1 MLRTWTALLL
11 FSFGF
16 TQTISSKRPVSTY
29 SIVARDPDTGQ
40 LGVAVQSH
48 WFSVGPLVAW
58 AESGVGAVATQS
70 FIDPNYGPLGLEL
83 MKAGRTAQEA
93 MDALVNTDEGKD
105 VRQVGMIDKDGNTA
119 VFTGNST
126 IPYAGHKMGKNY
138 SVQANLME
146 KSTVWDAMAH
156 AFESSEGDLAE
167 KLLVALEAAQ
177 NEGGDIRGRQSA
189 AILVVSGEATGFPWV
204 DRIFD
209 LRIADHPTPVK
220 ELRRL
225 VQLKRAYL
233 KLNEGDE
240 WVTEHQ
246 MEKAVTGYEE
256 ATSLVEDSQTNG
268 EAPFWVGVT
277 LVEAHQIEKSYPYF
291 RRAYRQDKSWAEL
304 INRLP
309 AAGLLP
315 NDKKLL
321 KNIIKEMEK

>member
-1 MLRTWTALLL
+1 MLHTWTALLL
-11 FSFGF
+11 LSLGF
-16 TQTISSKRPVSTY
+16 AQTISPKRPVSTY

-83 MKAGRTAQEA
+83 MKTGRTAQEA
-93 MDALVNTDEGKD
+93 MDALISTDAGKE
-105 VRQVGMIDKDGNTA
+105 VRQVGMIDADGNTA

-156 AFESSEGDLAE
+156 AFESSDGDLAE

-177 NEGGDIRGRQSA
+177 NEGGDIRGKQSA

-240 WVTEHQ
+240 WVTKHQ
-246 MEKAVTGYEE
+246 MEKAVSAYEE
-256 ATSLVEDSQTNG
+256 ATSLVEDKQTNG

-277 LVEAHQIEKSYPYF
+277 LVEAHQIKESFPYF
-291 RRAYRQDKSWAEL
+291 RRAYRQDDSWAEL

-315 NDKKLL
+315 EDKKLL
-321 KNIIKEMEK
+321 KQIIKEMKK